1 VENKGKL
8 ASSTF
13 VETVFRH
20 LMTFVK
26 QKDKG
31 KRKTR
36 RKISS
41 FNGSR
46 IDNDYLRG
54 MKRELRRNKSGELK

>member
-36 RKISS
+36 REISS

-54 MKRELRRNKSGELK
+54 TKREFRRNKSGELK